1 MTDASSTHPRS
12 VYTALFVDFDNIY
25 LSLAEQDSDLA
36 DEFATNPDRWLEW
49 LANELPTHYLH
60 PDGPDTRRIL
70 IRRCYLN
77 PQSFSKYRPY
87 FIRAAFEVIDCP
99 PLTQRGK
106 TSTDIHMVMDML
118 DALDH
123 STHFSE
129 FIIMSGDSDFTPVL
143 LRLRKHARR
152 SVVVSAGYV
161 SPAYKASCDYLIGQ
175 DDFARD
181 ALGITDYDEEP
192 EIEVDAQS
200 ISDAIA
206 ALLPKMADR
215 LFEVAGGPEGIAASD
230 LPEVYKTFDTFRH
243 GNHWLGFYSL
253 RRLTEAIVAQR
264 SDLKILEEDPWR
276 VARVAPKAARSQPT
290 PASAPKPAQPADP
303 ELTGKVIRYIGE
315 VVDSSPRAVSMARL
329 ADALNQKF
337 GPQISNTDWLGAGG
351 FKAMLT
357 TLDLNGLEL
366 SLESPGYVFDPKRHA
381 SPDAARAALPSEP
394 LDDFS
399 LRHPRLA
406 PLAHKVHQF
415 TDMPY
420 LLPEHYAL
428 LLQELAREI
437 NDRGYQL
444 TRTSK
449 TVRDRC
455 VEKGAPVAR
464 SHANFVLIGIGYTG
478 YRFGKDLPEDPVRLG
493 RALVQNVL
501 NLCRA
506 AQFDPSEGEAAQI
519 SDWILGALPQE
530 EAKQNGNGHNN
541 GKGNHK

>member
-1 MTDASSTHPRS
+1 MTDTPPPPRS

-25 LSLAEQDSDLA
+25 LSLAEQDGNLA
-36 DEFATNPDRWLEW
+36 NEFATNPDRWLAW
-49 LANELPTHYLH
+49 LANELPTHYLNA
-60 PDGPDTRRIL
+60 DGPDTRRIL

-129 FIIMSGDSDFTPVL
+129 FIILSGDSDFTPVL

-152 SVVVSAGYV
+152 SVVLSAGYV

-181 ALGITDYDEEP
+181 ALGITEEEDEP
-192 EIEVDAQS
+192 EIALDEQS

-264 SDLKILEEDPWR
+264 GDLRILEEDPWR
-276 VARVAPKAARSQPT
+276 VARVAEKPARPQPS
-290 PASAPKPAQPADP
+290 SAPAQKSPQPAGP
-303 ELTGKVIRYIGE
+303 ELTAEVIGYISQ
-315 VVDSSPRAVSMARL
+315 VVQSSPRAVSMAKL

-337 GPQISNTDWLGAGG
+337 GPQISNTDWLNAGA

-357 TLDLNGLEL
+357 SLDLNGLEI
-366 SLESPGYVFDPKRHA
+366 SMVSPGYVFDPTRHTPPEA
-381 SPDAARAALPSEP
+381 AQNVSPAEP
-394 LDDFS
+394 PDDFS
-399 LRHPRLA
+399 MRHPGLA
-406 PLAHKVHQF
+406 PLARKVHQF

-420 LLPEHYAL
+420 LLPEQYAL

-464 SHANFVLIGIGYTG
+464 SHVNFVLIGIGYTG
-478 YRFGKDLPEDPVRLG
+478 YRFGKELPEEPARLG
-493 RALVQNVL
+493 KALVQNVL

-506 AQFDPSEGEAAQI
+506 AQFNPTEEEAAQVN
-519 SDWILGALPQE
+519 DWILGALPETEQ
-530 EAKQNGNGHNN
+530 A
-541 GKGNHK
+541 

>member
-1 MTDASSTHPRS
+1 MTDASPYTPRS

-25 LSLAEQDSDLA
+25 LTLAEQDPNLA

-49 LANELPTHYLH
+49 LANDLPTHYLH
-60 PDGPDTRRIL
+60 ADGPDTRRIL

-123 STHFSE
+123 STHFNE

-152 SVVVSAGYV
+152 SVVLSAGYV

-175 DDFARD
+175 DDFTRD
-181 ALGITDYDEEP
+181 ALGISDEDDEP
-192 EIEVDAQS
+192 ALELDEQS

-264 SDLKILEEDPWR
+264 SDLRILEEDPWR
-276 VARVAPKAARSQPT
+276 VARVATKPARPQ
-290 PASAPKPAQPADP
+290 PASAPKPVQPANP
-303 ELTGKVIRYIGE
+303 ELAAKVISYISQM
-315 VVDSSPRAVSMARL
+315 VQSSPQAVSMARL

-337 GPQISNTDWLGAGG
+337 GPQISNTDWLNAGG

-357 TLDLNGLEL
+357 TLDLNGLEI
-366 SLESPGYVFDPKRHA
+366 SLESPGYVLDPSRHIA
-381 SPDAARAALPSEP
+381 PDTARTSVAEP
-394 LDDFS
+394 PDEFS

-406 PLAHKVHQF
+406 PLARKVHQF

-428 LLQELAREI
+428 LLQELAREV

-449 TVRDRC
+449 TIRDRC

-478 YRFGKDLPEDPVRLG
+478 YRFGKELPEDPVRLG
-493 RALVQNVL
+493 KALVQNVL

-506 AQFDPSEGEAAQI
+506 AQFNPSEEESAQI
-519 SDWILGALPQE
+519 SHWILGALP
-530 EAKQNGNGHNN
+530 AATAASNGQHN
-541 GKGNHK
+541 GKSNHK